1 MKYFL
6 DTNIIIYAVKGK
18 YPSIVEH
25 FENIPSYNIFVP
37 SIVKAEIDYGAKKS
51 SNYEK
56 TISIYNKFLEIY
68 NVVPFTNDETFIY
81 GNIRSDLEKNGKI
94 IGGNDMLIASIAL
107 SHDGVLVTHN
117 VEEFSRIKN
126 LKIED
131 WTK

>member
-56 TISIYNKFLEIY
+56 TISVYNKFLEIY
-68 NVVPFTNDETFIY
+68 NVVPFANEEVPIY
-81 GNIRSDLEKNGKI
+81 GNIRSKLEKDGKI
-94 IGGNDMLIASIAL
+94 IGGNDMLIASIVL